1 MNFIGNTL
9 GTYTDKAQ
17 PKNGMISYAQIFI
30 KVYLEKG
37 LLEMVQFVLDDW
49 NHIQV
54 VDYEQLLFKCK
65 KGHEYGIFSKNCA
78 RNVKVEKGNQE
89 KEDQWNQVK
98 RNIFNEKIG
107 STQ

>member
-1 MNFIGNTL
+1 MMACMQTCVEV
-9 GTYTDKAQ
+9 D
-17 PKNGMISYAQIFI
+17 
-30 KVYLEKG
+30 LEKG
-37 LLEMVQFVLDDW
+37 LPEAMQLVLDDW

-54 VDYEQLLFKCK
+54 VDYEQLHFKCK
-65 KGHEYGIFSKNCA
+65 QGHEYVIFSKNCA